1 MCIEKNRDINA
12 DVACPPKGRK
22 AGKIFVSNFLIRC
35 AFTLAEVLIVLGII
49 GIVAEMTIPTL
60 ISSFQ
65 EQVLLTRFRQTYTSL
80 QQAYQMAAVDN
91 GTADTWADADA
102 MYTNLR
108 PYLKM
113 MQDCPFTCDTAYPAD
128 PKNLA
133 GTSTS
138 DWHPYYHI
146 MLANGATLKFTIDE
160 DKDEDVDLEYR
171 TIAIDLNGNKG
182 PNRIGYDFFT
192 FHLSNKNG
200 APFVSWPY
208 YSGNGSS
215 WVEVDPY
222 SCNRTSLAVDSN
234 SGYGCSYWLIRNWN
248 MDYLH
253 RTLSNAEWVK

>member
-1 MCIEKNRDINA
+1 MCTEKNRDININMA
-12 DVACPPKGRK
+12 FQPKGRK
-22 AGKIFVSNFLIRC
+22 EGRSFVSNFLIRC
-35 AFTLAEVLIVLGII
+35 AFTLAEVIIVLGIL
-49 GIVAEMTIPTL
+49 GIMAEMTIPTL
-60 ISSFQ
+60 ISNVQEKVFLTHFQ
-65 EQVLLTRFRQTYTSL
+65 QTYTSL
-80 QQAYQMAAVDN
+80 QQAYQMAAEQN

-102 MYTNLR
+102 MYTNLK

-113 MQDCPFTCDTAYPAD
+113 MQDCPFTCNTAYPAD

-133 GTSTS
+133 GSYTS
-138 DWHPYYHI
+138 DWHTYYHI
-146 MLANGATLKFTIDE
+146 MLVNGVTLKFTIDAG
-160 DKDEDVDLEYR
+160 YR
-171 TIAIDLNGNKG
+171 TVAIDLNGNKG